1 LAGFPRIL
9 FGKGLYGTEKVQ
21 AGVKQEKIQNAD
33 AGEREGRKDWIV
45 QCGRVRNVQP
55 KRTRPV
61 SRTCGPQLSIQGAK
75 VRA

>member
-33 AGEREGRKDWIV
+33 AGERGEKGLDRT
-45 QCGRVRNVQP
+45 VRTGTKCP
-55 KRTRPV
+55 T
-61 SRTCGPQLSIQGAK
+61 
-75 VRA
+75 